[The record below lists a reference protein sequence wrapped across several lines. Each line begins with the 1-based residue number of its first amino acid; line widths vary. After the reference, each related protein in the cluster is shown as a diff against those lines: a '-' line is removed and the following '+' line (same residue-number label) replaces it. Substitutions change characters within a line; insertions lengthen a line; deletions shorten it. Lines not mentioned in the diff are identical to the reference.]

1 MVLEIILITV
11 LLTETYVIINLLFK
25 VEKLETWIQN
35 IEEEMTQVQT
45 EISEID
51 DKGYFESD
59 DEVGAKFNQISQFIN
74 NIQTL
79 RGEDAT
85 NDTTE

>member
-1 MVLEIILITV
+1 MVLEIILIAV
-11 LLTETYVIINLLFK
+11 LLIETYVIINLLFK
-25 VEKLETWIQN
+25 AEKLETWIQN
-35 IEEEMTQVQT
+35 IEEEITQVQT

-59 DEVGAKFNQISQFIN
+59 DEVGAKFNQISQVIN

>member
-1 MVLEIILITV
+1 MVFEIILVAV
-11 LLTETYVIINLLFK
+11 LVIETYIIINLLFK

-35 IEEEMTQVQT
+35 IEQEMTDVQT

-59 DEVGAKFNQISQFIN
+59 DEVGEKFSQISQVIK

>member
-1 MVLEIILITV
+1 MVLEIILIAV
-11 LLTETYVIINLLFK
+11 LLIETYVIINLLFK

-59 DEVGAKFNQISQFIN
+59 DEVGEKFKQINSVIQ
-74 NIQTL
+74 NIETL
-79 RGEDAT
+79 RGENASDVT
-85 NDTTE
+85 KD

>member
-1 MVLEIILITV
+1 MVFEIILVT
-11 LLTETYVIINLLFK
+11 LLVIQTYIIFNLLFK

-35 IEEEMTQVQT
+35 IEEEITDVQT
-45 EISEID
+45 EISQID

-59 DEVGAKFNQISQFIN
+59 DEVGAKFNQISQVIN

>member
-1 MVLEIILITV
+1 MYL
-11 LLTETYVIINLLFK
+11 
-25 VEKLETWIQN
+25 
-35 IEEEMTQVQT
+35 

-59 DEVGAKFNQISQFIN
+59 DEVGEKFNQISQVIK

>member
-1 MVLEIILITV
+1 MVLEIILIAV
-11 LLTETYVIINLLFK
+11 LLIETYVIINLLFK

-59 DEVGAKFNQISQFIN
+59 DEVGEKFNQISQVIK

>member
-59 DEVGAKFNQISQFIN
+59 DEVGAKFNQISQVIN

>member
-1 MVLEIILITV
+1 MIFEIILVVV
-11 LLTETYVIINLLFK
+11 LVIETYIIINLLFK

-35 IEEEMTQVQT
+35 IEQEMTDVQT

-59 DEVGAKFNQISQFIN
+59 DEVGEKFSQISQVIK

>member
-1 MVLEIILITV
+1 MIVEIILGTFV
-11 LLTETYVIINLLFK
+11 LIETYVIWNLMTK
-25 VEKLETWIQN
+25 VEKFETWIQN
-35 IEEEMTQVQT
+35 IENEVKQVQS
-45 EISEID
+45 EITEID

-59 DEVGAKFNQISQFIN
+59 DEVGEKFNQISQVIK

>member
-1 MVLEIILITV
+1 MVLEIILISV
-11 LLTETYVIINLLFK
+11 LLIETYVIINLLFK

-59 DEVGAKFNQISQFIN
+59 DEVGQNSIKYHK
-74 NIQTL
+74 L
-79 RGEDAT
+79 
-85 NDTTE
+85 

>member
-1 MVLEIILITV
+1 MVLEIILIAV
-11 LLTETYVIINLLFK
+11 LLIETYVIINLLFK

-59 DEVGAKFNQISQFIN
+59 DEVGSVFERIKEIVNELDN
-74 NIQTL
+74 L
-79 RGEDAT
+79 KGEDL
-85 NDTTE
+85 DGS

>member
-11 LLTETYVIINLLFK
+11 LLIETYVIINLLFK

-35 IEEEMTQVQT
+35 IEEEITQVQT

-59 DEVGAKFNQISQFIN
+59 DEVGAKFNQISQVIN

>member
-1 MVLEIILITV
+1 MIFEIILVAV
-11 LLTETYVIINLLFK
+11 LVIETYIIINLLFK

-35 IEEEMTQVQT
+35 IEQEMTDVQT

-59 DEVGAKFNQISQFIN
+59 DEVGAKFNQISQVIN

>member
-1 MVLEIILITV
+1 MVLEIILIAV
-11 LLTETYVIINLLFK
+11 LLIETYVIINLLFK

-51 DKGYFESD
+51 DKGYFESHD
-59 DEVGAKFNQISQFIN
+59 QVAAKFNQISQVIN

>member
-1 MVLEIILITV
+1 MIFEIILVTV
-11 LLTETYVIINLLFK
+11 LVIETYIIFNLLFK

-35 IEEEMTQVQT
+35 IEQEMTDVQT

-59 DEVGAKFNQISQFIN
+59 DEVDAKFNQISQVIN

>member
-1 MVLEIILITV
+1 MVLEIILIAV
-11 LLTETYVIINLLFK
+11 LLIETYVIINLLFK

-59 DEVGAKFNQISQFIN
+59 DEVGTKFKQITEIVNS
-74 NIQTL
+74 IQTL
-79 RGEDAT
+79 RGD
-85 NDTTE
+85 NDNNA